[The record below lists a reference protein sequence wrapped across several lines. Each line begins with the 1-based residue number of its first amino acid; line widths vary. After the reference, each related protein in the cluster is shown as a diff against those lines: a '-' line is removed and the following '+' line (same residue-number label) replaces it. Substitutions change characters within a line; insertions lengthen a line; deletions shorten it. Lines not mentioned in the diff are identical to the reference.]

1 MPRAGT
7 CAILGLPNAGK
18 STLMNRLIAMRLCAV
33 SPRPQT
39 TRNRVLGV
47 KNTATSDGEPAQIV
61 FIDTPGA
68 QRGEAHRV
76 TPRDP
81 ASGSGGDRS
90 RGEAH
95 RVTPRDPASGSGRD
109 RSRGEQH
116 ALRRYMRD
124 QTLSAAGEAD
134 VALLLIDASEVE
146 QTSPERLGDGGRLVI
161 DEILAAVK
169 APVVLALNKVDR
181 VAKPALLPMLEAWSA
196 RGGFEELIPISALTG
211 DGVDRLEAAIAA
223 RLPEGPALFPE
234 DMVTDRAE
242 RFLAGELVREQLF
255 RQLGEE
261 LPYATAVVIDQFSE
275 RPEKG
280 DVVITATIF
289 VERESQKGIVVGKG
303 GQRIKAIGEAGRGAI
318 AQLLGC
324 PVHLLLH
331 VKVAPN
337 WSKGGDGI
345 RSMGYE

>member
-1 MPRAGT
+1 LEYSSAMPRSGT

-18 STLMNRLIAMRLCAV
+18 STLMNRVLGMRLCAV

-47 KNTATSDGEPAQIV
+47 KNTELDGDPAQIV
-61 FIDTPGA
+61 FLDTPGA
-68 QRGEAHRV
+68 QRGEN
-76 TPRDP
+76 
-81 ASGSGGDRS
+81 
-90 RGEAH
+90 
-95 RVTPRDPASGSGRD
+95 
-109 RSRGEQH
+109 

-124 QTLSAAGEAD
+124 QTLAAAGDAD
-134 VALLLIDASEVE
+134 VALLLVDVSEVE
-146 QTSPERLGDGGRLVI
+146 QTSPERLGEGDRRAI
-161 DEILAAVK
+161 DEILAAAK
-169 APVVLALNKVDR
+169 APVLLALNKVDR

-196 RGGFEELIPISALTG
+196 RGGFEELVPISALTG
-211 DGVDRLEAAIAA
+211 DGVDRLEQAIAV

-275 RPEKG
+275 RPDKG
-280 DVVITATIF
+280 DVVISASIF

-337 WSKGGDGI
+337 WSRDGGGI

>member
-1 MPRAGT
+1 LEYLLPAVSERGEPADGGSRAGT

-18 STLMNRLIAMRLCAV
+18 STLMNRLLGMRLCAV

-47 KNTATSDGEPAQIV
+47 KNTSVAGQPAQIV
-61 FIDTPGA
+61 FLDTPGA
-68 QRGEAHRV
+68 QRGEN
-76 TPRDP
+76 
-81 ASGSGGDRS
+81 
-90 RGEAH
+90 
-95 RVTPRDPASGSGRD
+95 
-109 RSRGEQH
+109 
-116 ALRRYMRD
+116 ALRRFMRD
-124 QTLSAAGEAD
+124 QTLAAAGDSD
-134 VALLLIDASEVE
+134 VALLLIDATEPE
-146 QTSPERLGDGGRLVI
+146 QTAPDRMGEGDRRAI
-161 DEILAAVK
+161 DEILAAAK

-196 RGGFEELIPISALTG
+196 HGGFEELVPISALSG
-211 DGVDRLEAAIAA
+211 DGVDRLEQAIAA
-223 RLPEGPALFPE
+223 RLPAGPALFPE

-261 LPYATAVVIDQFSE
+261 LPYATAVVIDQWNE

-280 DVVITATIF
+280 DVVINASVF

-303 GQRIKAIGEAGRGAI
+303 GQRIKAIGEAGRAAI
-318 AQLLGC
+318 GQLLGC
-324 PVHLLLH
+324 PVHLILQ

-337 WSKGGDGI
+337 WSRDGGGI
-345 RSMGYE
+345 RAMGYE

>member
-1 MPRAGT
+1 LEYSSAMTEPGADVEGGTRAGS

-18 STLMNRLIAMRLCAV
+18 STLMNRLLGMRLCAV

-47 KNTATSDGEPAQIV
+47 KNSQVDGRLAQII
-61 FIDTPGA
+61 FLDTPGA
-68 QRGEAHRV
+68 QRGEN
-76 TPRDP
+76 
-81 ASGSGGDRS
+81 
-90 RGEAH
+90 
-95 RVTPRDPASGSGRD
+95 
-109 RSRGEQH
+109 

-124 QTLSAAGEAD
+124 QTLSAAGESD
-134 VALLLIDASEVE
+134 VALLLVDASEVE
-146 QTSPERLGDGGRLVI
+146 QTSPVRLADGDRRAI
-161 DEILAAVK
+161 DEILAAAK
-169 APVVLALNKVDR
+169 APVLLALNKVDR

-196 RGGFEELIPISALTG
+196 RGGFEELIPISALNG
-211 DGVDRLEAAIAA
+211 DGLDRLELAIAT

-275 RPEKG
+275 RSAKG
-280 DVVITATIF
+280 DVVISATIF

-318 AQLLGC
+318 SQLLGC

-337 WSKGGDGI
+337 WSRDGGGI

>member
-1 MPRAGT
+1 LEYSSAMPRAGT

-39 TRNRVLGV
+39 TRNRLLGV
-47 KNTATSDGEPAQIV
+47 KNTTTSDGEPAQIV

-68 QRGEAHRV
+68 Q
-76 TPRDP
+76 
-81 ASGSGGDRS
+81 
-90 RGEAH
+90 
-95 RVTPRDPASGSGRD
+95 
-109 RSRGEQH
+109 RGEQH

-275 RPEKG
+275 RPEKA
-280 DVVITATIF
+280 DVVISATIF

>member
-39 TRNRVLGV
+39 TRNRLLGV
-47 KNTATSDGEPAQIV
+47 KNTTTSDGEPAQIV

-68 QRGEAHRV
+68 Q
-76 TPRDP
+76 
-81 ASGSGGDRS
+81 
-90 RGEAH
+90 
-95 RVTPRDPASGSGRD
+95 
-109 RSRGEQH
+109 RGEQH

-275 RPEKG
+275 RPEKA
-280 DVVITATIF
+280 DVVISATIF

>member
-1 MPRAGT
+1 MTSPGAQGESGSRAGT

-18 STLMNRLIAMRLCAV
+18 STLMNRVLGMRLCAV

-39 TRNRVLGV
+39 TRNRLLGV
-47 KNTATSDGEPAQIV
+47 KNTTVDGLPAQII
-61 FIDTPGA
+61 FLDTPGA
-68 QRGEAHRV
+68 QRGEN
-76 TPRDP
+76 
-81 ASGSGGDRS
+81 
-90 RGEAH
+90 
-95 RVTPRDPASGSGRD
+95 
-109 RSRGEQH
+109 

-124 QTLSAAGEAD
+124 QTLAAAGDAD
-134 VALLLIDASEVE
+134 VAVLLIDVAELQ
-146 QTSPERLGDGGRLVI
+146 QTAPDRLGEGERRAI

-169 APVVLALNKVDR
+169 APVLLALNKVDR

-196 RGGFEELIPISALTG
+196 RGGFDELVPISALSG
-211 DGVDRLEAAIAA
+211 DGVERLEQAIAA

-280 DVVITATIF
+280 DVVISATIF

-318 AQLLGC
+318 SQLLGC

>member
-1 MPRAGT
+1 MSDGAVSAGGSRAGT

-18 STLMNRLIAMRLCAV
+18 STLMNRLLAMRLCAV

-47 KNTATSDGEPAQIV
+47 KNTSAGGQPAQIL
-61 FIDTPGA
+61 FLDTPGA
-68 QRGEAHRV
+68 QRGEN
-76 TPRDP
+76 
-81 ASGSGGDRS
+81 
-90 RGEAH
+90 
-95 RVTPRDPASGSGRD
+95 
-109 RSRGEQH
+109 
-116 ALRRYMRD
+116 ALRRYMRE
-124 QTLSAAGEAD
+124 QTLAAAGESD
-134 VALLLIDASEVE
+134 VALLLIDAAERE
-146 QTSPERLGDGGRLVI
+146 QTAPDRLADGDRRAI
-161 DEILAAVK
+161 DEILAAVR
-169 APVVLALNKVDR
+169 APVLLALNKVDR
-181 VAKPALLPMLEAWSA
+181 IGKPELLPMLEAWSA
-196 RGGFEELIPISALTG
+196 RGGFEELIPISALSG
-211 DGVDRLEAAIAA
+211 DGVDRLEQAIAC

-275 RPEKG
+275 RAEKG
-280 DVVITATIF
+280 DVVISASIF

-303 GQRIKAIGEAGRGAI
+303 GQRIKAIGESGRAAI

-337 WSKGGDGI
+337 WSRDGGGI

>member
-18 STLMNRLIAMRLCAV
+18 STLMNRLLAMRLCAV

-39 TRNRVLGV
+39 TRNRLLGV
-47 KNTATSDGEPAQIV
+47 KNTTTSDGEPAQIV

-76 TPRDP
+76 TPRDA

-90 RGEAH
+90 RGE
-95 RVTPRDPASGSGRD
+95 
-109 RSRGEQH
+109 QN

-134 VALLLIDASEVE
+134 VALLLIDVAEVE
-146 QTSPERLGDGGRLVI
+146 QTSPERLGDAGRSVI

-196 RGGFEELIPISALTG
+196 RGAFDELIPISALTG
-211 DGVDRLEAAIAA
+211 DGVDRLEAAIAS

-280 DVVITATIF
+280 DVVIAATIF

-318 AQLLGC
+318 TQLLGC

>member
-18 STLMNRLIAMRLCAV
+18 STLMNRLIDMRLCAV

-47 KNTATSDGEPAQIV
+47 KNISLAGDPAQIV
-61 FIDTPGA
+61 FLDTPGA
-68 QRGEAHRV
+68 QRGEN
-76 TPRDP
+76 
-81 ASGSGGDRS
+81 
-90 RGEAH
+90 
-95 RVTPRDPASGSGRD
+95 
-109 RSRGEQH
+109 

-124 QTLSAAGEAD
+124 QTLSAAGDSD
-134 VALLLIDASEVE
+134 VALLLIDAAEPQQSAPDRMGE
-146 QTSPERLGDGGRLVI
+146 GDRRAI
-161 DEILAAVK
+161 DEILAAAK
-169 APVVLALNKVDR
+169 APVLLALNKVDR

-196 RGGFEELIPISALTG
+196 RGGFEELVPISALSG
-211 DGVDRLEAAIAA
+211 DGVDRLEQAIAT

-280 DVVITATIF
+280 DVVISASIF

-303 GQRIKAIGEAGRGAI
+303 GQRIKAIGEAGRRAI
-318 AQLLGC
+318 SQLLNC

-337 WSKGGDGI
+337 WSRDGGGI

>member
-1 MPRAGT
+1 LEYSSAVSDEGGHPDSGSRAGT

-18 STLMNRLIAMRLCAV
+18 STLMNRVLGMRLCAV

-39 TRNRVLGV
+39 TRNRLLGV
-47 KNTATSDGEPAQIV
+47 KNTTAGGAPAQIV
-61 FIDTPGA
+61 FLDTPGA
-68 QRGEAHRV
+68 QRGEN
-76 TPRDP
+76 
-81 ASGSGGDRS
+81 
-90 RGEAH
+90 
-95 RVTPRDPASGSGRD
+95 
-109 RSRGEQH
+109 

-134 VALLLIDASEVE
+134 IAVLLVDAAEPE
-146 QTSPERLGDGGRLVI
+146 QSAPARLGDGDRRAI
-161 DEILAAVK
+161 EEILTAVK
-169 APVVLALNKVDR
+169 APVLLALNKVDR

-196 RGGFEELIPISALTG
+196 SGRFEELVPISALSG
-211 DGVDRLEAAIAA
+211 DGVERLEAAIAA

-275 RPEKG
+275 RAEKG
-280 DVVITATIF
+280 DVVISASIF

-303 GQRIKAIGEAGRGAI
+303 GQRIKAIGESGRAAI
-318 AQLLGC
+318 SQLLGC

-337 WSKGGDGI
+337 WSRDGGGI

>member
-18 STLMNRLIAMRLCAV
+18 STLMNRLLDMRLCAV

-47 KNTATSDGEPAQIV
+47 KNASLAGDPAQIV
-61 FIDTPGA
+61 FLDTPGA
-68 QRGEAHRV
+68 QRGEN
-76 TPRDP
+76 
-81 ASGSGGDRS
+81 
-90 RGEAH
+90 
-95 RVTPRDPASGSGRD
+95 
-109 RSRGEQH
+109 

-124 QTLSAAGEAD
+124 QTLSAAGDSD
-134 VALLLIDASEVE
+134 VALLLIDAAEPQQSAPDRLSEGD
-146 QTSPERLGDGGRLVI
+146 RLAI
-161 DEILAAVK
+161 EEILAAVK
-169 APVVLALNKVDR
+169 APVLLALNKVDR

-196 RGGFEELIPISALTG
+196 RGGFEELVPISALSG
-211 DGVDRLEAAIAA
+211 DGVNRLEQAIAA

-280 DVVITATIF
+280 DVVISASIF

-318 AQLLGC
+318 SQLLGC

-337 WSKGGDGI
+337 WSRDGGGI

>member
-1 MPRAGT
+1 LEYSSAVSGAEAARDGGSRAGT

-18 STLMNRLIAMRLCAV
+18 STLMNRVLGMRICAV

-47 KNTATSDGEPAQIV
+47 KNTSVGGHPAQIV
-61 FIDTPGA
+61 FLDTPGA
-68 QRGEAHRV
+68 QRGE
-76 TPRDP
+76 
-81 ASGSGGDRS
+81 G
-90 RGEAH
+90 
-95 RVTPRDPASGSGRD
+95 
-109 RSRGEQH
+109 H
-116 ALRRYMRD
+116 ALRRYMHE
-124 QTLSAAGEAD
+124 QTLAAAGDAD
-134 VALLLIDASEVE
+134 VALLVVDATERE
-146 QTSPERLGDGGRLVI
+146 QTAPDRLAEADRRAI
-161 DEILAAVK
+161 DEILATVK

-196 RGGFEELIPISALTG
+196 RGGFEELVPISALNG
-211 DGVDRLEAAIAA
+211 DGVDRLEQVVAA

-261 LPYATAVVIDQFSE
+261 LPYATAVVIDQFTE
-275 RPEKG
+275 RPEKA
-280 DVVITATIF
+280 DVVIAASIF

-303 GQRIKAIGEAGRGAI
+303 GQRIKAIGEAGRVAI
-318 AQLLGC
+318 SQLLGC

-337 WSKGGDGI
+337 WSREGGGI
-345 RSMGYE
+345 RSMGYD

>member
-1 MPRAGT
+1 MSQDGAQAEGGSRAGS

-18 STLMNRLIAMRLCAV
+18 STLMNRLLGMRLCAV

-47 KNTATSDGEPAQIV
+47 KNTSLEGRPAQIV
-61 FIDTPGA
+61 FLDTPGA
-68 QRGEAHRV
+68 QRGEN
-76 TPRDP
+76 
-81 ASGSGGDRS
+81 
-90 RGEAH
+90 
-95 RVTPRDPASGSGRD
+95 
-109 RSRGEQH
+109 

-124 QTLSAAGEAD
+124 QTLAAAGEAD
-134 VALLLIDASEVE
+134 VALLLIDVAEPE
-146 QTSPERLGDGGRLVI
+146 QTAPDRLGEGGRRAI

-169 APVVLALNKVDR
+169 APVLLALNKVDR
-181 VAKPALLPMLEAWSA
+181 VAKPALLPMLQAWSA
-196 RGGFEELIPISALTG
+196 RGGFDELVPISALSG
-211 DGVDRLEAAIAA
+211 DGVDRLEQAIAA

-280 DVVITATIF
+280 DVVIAATIF

-318 AQLLGC
+318 SQLLGC

-337 WSKGGDGI
+337 WSRDGGGI

>member
-1 MPRAGT
+1 VSDEGGHPESGSRAGT

-18 STLMNRLIAMRLCAV
+18 STLMNRVLGMRLCAV
-33 SPRPQT
+33 SQRPQT
-39 TRNRVLGV
+39 TRNRLLGV
-47 KNTATSDGEPAQIV
+47 KNTSAGGSPAQIV
-61 FIDTPGA
+61 FLDTPGA
-68 QRGEAHRV
+68 QRGEN
-76 TPRDP
+76 
-81 ASGSGGDRS
+81 
-90 RGEAH
+90 
-95 RVTPRDPASGSGRD
+95 
-109 RSRGEQH
+109 

-134 VALLLIDASEVE
+134 IALLLVDAAEPE
-146 QTSPERLGDGGRLVI
+146 QSAPDRLGDGDRRAI
-161 DEILAAVK
+161 DEILTAVK
-169 APVVLALNKVDR
+169 APVLLALNKVDR
-181 VAKPALLPMLEAWSA
+181 VAKPALLPMLAAWSA
-196 RGGFEELIPISALTG
+196 SGRFEELVPISALSG

-261 LPYATAVVIDQFSE
+261 LPYATAVVIDQFNE

-280 DVVITATIF
+280 DVVISASIF

-303 GQRIKAIGEAGRGAI
+303 GQRIKAIGESGRAAI
-318 AQLLGC
+318 SQLLGC

-337 WSKGGDGI
+337 WSRDGGGI